1 MKPIVPS
8 VDPTRKRLERIMDP
22 HQTLTREDIVWVLE
36 WIKKKVADE
45 DPALLGLSQPRLL
58 ANFHFFAETAMLLIH
73 RRSNNAAEVD
83 RIRLWLR
90 EASYGLTAQN
100 DLHRPAAAKKMLE

>member
-1 MKPIVPS
+1 MKPMMPS
-8 VDPTRKRLERIMDP
+8 VDPARKRLESIMDP

-58 ANFHFFAETAMLLIH
+58 TNFHFFAETAMLLIH
-73 RRSNNAAEVD
+73 RRSNYAAEVD
-83 RIRLWLR
+83 RLRQWLR
-90 EASYGLTAQN
+90 EASYGLVTEDA
-100 DLHRPAAAKKMLE
+100 LRHPAASNEDT